1 MKNTSWSISPSPFIL
16 TRPTVSRMSIIAI
29 ATLVPQILALA
40 IENDVA
46 ALCIVAVSLAGC
58 VIAQLFA
65 SIPEHKNP
73 FSDGTVILSGL
84 LVGLL
89 LPDTLNPV
97 VAFAASFSGFLVA
110 RIVFGGN
117 GSYWVHP
124 VAVSV
129 CIAWISQAALFP
141 AQLVT
146 ADGMRMAGDAFS
158 ALKLD
163 RFAQMPADQGLASA
177 LNSGFLGMFG
187 IQLPEGYITLFCN
200 SPSAI
205 PAFRYNL
212 LTLGASIVLVAASA
226 IDWIIPTVF
235 LLTYGAA
242 IWFFSFL
249 PLTSVFAGGNI
260 LFAFLTSGTLF
271 VAFYVLSDFST
282 SPRTRTGKT
291 VSGFIA
297 GIAAFFICGPGGSAA
312 GGAFTV
318 ILMNAINP
326 VIEYIENKIVASAE
340 DIA

>member
-1 MKNTSWSISPSPFIL
+1 MKNTSWSVSPSPFVL
-16 TRPTVSRMSIIAI
+16 TRPTVSRMSIIAT
-29 ATLVPQILALA
+29 ATLVPQLLALA
-40 IENDVA
+40 IENDTS

-58 VIAQLFA
+58 LLAQLLA
-65 SIPEHKNP
+65 AIPEHKNP
-73 FSDGTVILSGL
+73 FSDGTVLLSGL
-84 LVGLL
+84 LIGLL

-97 VAFAASFSGFLVA
+97 VAFAAAFSGFLAA
-110 RIVFGGN
+110 RVVFGGN

-146 ADGMRMAGDAFS
+146 ADGMRVAGDAFS

-163 RFAQMPADQGLASA
+163 RFAQMPADQGLATT

-212 LTLGASIVLVAASA
+212 LTLAASIVLIAASA
-226 IDWIIPTVF
+226 IDWIIPAVY
-235 LLTYGAA
+235 LLTYGIAT
-242 IWFFSFL
+242 WFFSLL
-249 PLTSVFAGGNI
+249 PFASAFSGGNI

-271 VAFYVLSDFST
+271 VAFYVLADFST
-282 SPRTRTGKT
+282 SPRTRTGKAF
-291 VSGFIA
+291 SGFIA
-297 GIAAFFICGPGGSAA
+297 GIAAFFICGPGGSAV

-318 ILMNAINP
+318 ILMNSINP
-326 VIEYIENKIVASAE
+326 VIEYLENKIIASAE

>member
-129 CIAWISQAALFP
+129 CIAWISQAALFSGP
-141 AQLVT
+141 ARNCRRNAHGRRCVQRSQTRPVCPNACRSGT
-146 ADGMRMAGDAFS
+146 CVR
-158 ALKLD
+158 
-163 RFAQMPADQGLASA
+163 AQFRIFGNVRYPAAR
-177 LNSGFLGMFG
+177 G
-187 IQLPEGYITLFCN
+187 IY
-200 SPSAI
+200 
-205 PAFRYNL
+205 Y
-212 LTLGASIVLVAASA
+212 
-226 IDWIIPTVF
+226 
-235 LLTYGAA
+235 
-242 IWFFSFL
+242 
-249 PLTSVFAGGNI
+249 
-260 LFAFLTSGTLF
+260 AFLQFALGDSRIQVQSF
-271 VAFYVLSDFST
+271 DARSVNCPCCRKRD
-282 SPRTRTGKT
+282 
-291 VSGFIA
+291 
-297 GIAAFFICGPGGSAA
+297 
-312 GGAFTV
+312 
-318 ILMNAINP
+318 
-326 VIEYIENKIVASAE
+326 
-340 DIA
+340 